1 MTTVPVLMTAGH
13 RLLGALLTE
22 AKTALLE
29 DDWPD
34 AMDCLQEFWT
44 RLERHMQAEE
54 EILFPTL
61 AKLSPGLSDELSQRS
76 REHEQITELTQQLLG
91 RAAEHDRSGCEQVLN
106 RLQAVLASHCFSEER
121 FAYALSRDVEEATVR
136 ELAGQLDT
144 GPREAPKEKSAT
156 IITGAAHRVH

>member
-1 MTTVPVLMTAGH
+1 MTTVPVLMMAGH

-44 RLERHMQAEE
+44 RLEKHMQAEE
-54 EILFPTL
+54 DILFPTL
-61 AKLSPGLSDELSQRS
+61 AKLSPGLTDELSQRS
-76 REHEQITELTQQLLG
+76 REHAQITELTETLLA
-91 RAAEHDRSGCEQVLN
+91 RAGEHDRSGCEQVLN
-106 RLQAVLASHCFSEER
+106 RLQAVLASHCTSDER
-121 FAYALSRDVEEATVR
+121 FAYALSRDVSEGTVR

-144 GPREAPKEKSAT
+144 GPREAAEKSTT
-156 IITGAAHRVH
+156 IVTGASAHRVH